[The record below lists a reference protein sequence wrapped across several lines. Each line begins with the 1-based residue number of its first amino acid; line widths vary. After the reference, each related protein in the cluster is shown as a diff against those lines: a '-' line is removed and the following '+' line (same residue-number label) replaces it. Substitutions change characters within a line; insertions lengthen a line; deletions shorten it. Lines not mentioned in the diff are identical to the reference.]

1 MADAADGG
9 WPVPGRGVGGGYRG
23 CIVTRWMRDHPHVTA
38 LAVVLGLFVLGIL
51 GAFALVGVQAWNTG
65 CSRGL

>member
-1 MADAADGG
+1 MNG
-9 WPVPGRGVGGGYRG
+9 
-23 CIVTRWMRDHPHVTA
+23 WMRDHPHVTA